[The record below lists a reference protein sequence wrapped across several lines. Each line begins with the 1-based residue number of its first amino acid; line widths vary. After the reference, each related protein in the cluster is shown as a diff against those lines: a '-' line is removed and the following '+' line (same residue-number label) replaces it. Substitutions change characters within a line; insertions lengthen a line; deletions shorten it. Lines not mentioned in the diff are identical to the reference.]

1 MRIKNHYNS
10 MLWQFGAALHELIAQ
25 PELMDRAGN
34 RVYGL
39 P

>member
-1 MRIKNHYNS
+1 